1 MFSLVEGIVALQEN
15 HEDCLDVHPDKILV
29 NDLGEIKIVKI
40 ISK

>member
-1 MFSLVEGIVALQEN
+1 VKGIVALQEN
-15 HEDCLDVHPDKILV
+15 HEDCLDVHPDKVLV